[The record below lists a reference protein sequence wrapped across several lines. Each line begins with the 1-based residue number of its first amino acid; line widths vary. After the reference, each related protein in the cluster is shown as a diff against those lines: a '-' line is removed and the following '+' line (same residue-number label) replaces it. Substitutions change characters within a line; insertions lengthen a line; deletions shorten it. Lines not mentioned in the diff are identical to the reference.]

1 MMLTK
6 ENTVLTLIDIQ
17 EKLVHAMHEK
27 DRLIDQLKILI
38 RGMTCMG
45 LPVLWLEQY
54 PKGLGP
60 TIPEVAEL
68 LYQTGPI
75 EKTSFSAWGS
85 AEYRQELQSLGRSN
99 VLIAGIE
106 SHICV
111 YQTAYDLL
119 KEGYQTG
126 VIIDA
131 TTSRTNANH
140 KIGVDRMSQLGVAS
154 TSVEMSL
161 FELVKTANSAKFKT
175 IAALLK

>member
-1 MMLTK
+1 MMLTNQ
-6 ENTVLTLIDIQ
+6 NTVLTLIDVQ
-17 EKLVHAMHEK
+17 EKLVPAMHEK
-27 DRLIDQLKILI
+27 DLLIDQLKKLI
-38 RGMTCMG
+38 RGITCMG

-68 LYQTGPI
+68 LHGTTAI
-75 EKTSFSAWGS
+75 EKISFSAWGS
-85 AEYRQELQSLGRSN
+85 AEYRQELQRLERPN

-119 KEGYQTG
+119 NEGYQTE

-140 KIGVDRMSQLGVAS
+140 KIGVDRMSRLGAAL

-161 FELVKTANSAKFKT
+161 FELVKSAKSANFKT
-175 IAALLK
+175 IANLVK